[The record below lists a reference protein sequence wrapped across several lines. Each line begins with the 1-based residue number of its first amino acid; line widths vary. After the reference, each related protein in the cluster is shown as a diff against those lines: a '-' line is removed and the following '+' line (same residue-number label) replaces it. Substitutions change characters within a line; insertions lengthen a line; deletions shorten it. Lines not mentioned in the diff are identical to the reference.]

1 MATVKIAYMLNK
13 KLSWI
18 ETNLDN
24 KIYIVLENAAVNF
37 ICQYVIAVVKMINNR
52 IFYVPM
58 QGIIYSVYTFAFNKL
73 TTKIKER
80 LVILKNV
87 SNFWMIILKAYDN
100 YNQRMLS
107 PVFSLTIRIDSSND
121 GNSKLESILEPNTDV
136 CNKFITITI
145 REKVRILRLSRT
157 ISGDAPMK

>member
-1 MATVKIAYMLNK
+1 MLNK
-13 KLSWI
+13 RLGWI

-37 ICQYVIAVVKMINNR
+37 ICQYGIAVVKMINNK
-52 IFYVPM
+52 IFSVSL

-73 TTKIKER
+73 ITKIKER
-80 LVILKNV
+80 LVILKDV
-87 SNFWMIILKAYDN
+87 SNFWRIILKAYDN

-107 PVFSLTIRIDSSND
+107 PVFSPTIKIDSSND
-121 GNSKLESILEPNTDV
+121 GNSKLKSILKLDTDA

-145 REKVRILRLSRT
+145 REKVRILRLSRI
-157 ISGDAPMK
+157 ISGDAPMR